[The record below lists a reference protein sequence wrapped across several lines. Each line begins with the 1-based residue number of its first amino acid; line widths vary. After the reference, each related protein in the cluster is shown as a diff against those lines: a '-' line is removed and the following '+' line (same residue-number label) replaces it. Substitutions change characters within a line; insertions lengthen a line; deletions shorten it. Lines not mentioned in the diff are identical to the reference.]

1 MKGDCDQDLSFDLD
15 QTFANFFASILCTFQ
30 YCLLCSKT
38 CHSHKSNFSMFDH
51 HEFFFFNESLNMS
64 NLYLGE
70 DPVIAVCEIVICDV
84 TDTEIII
91 VTGETAWS
99 GIEFKIFKEMVCVIT
114 YLYRCLLNNSCIY
127 PIFVFDTVYHTT

>member
-1 MKGDCDQDLSFDLD
+1 
-15 QTFANFFASILCTFQ
+15 
-30 YCLLCSKT
+30 
-38 CHSHKSNFSMFDH
+38 MFDH

-70 DPVIAVCEIVICDV
+70 DPVIAVCKIVICDV

-114 YLYRCLLNNSCIY
+114 NFYRCLLNNSCIY